1 MFIVLIYTTTTVL
14 FCELWVHNKNILTF
28 YSVTSWFLLHHAI
41 QWLWQKM
48 SAHDQRYNFVICVPT
63 WYLIFV
69 SQLKVQKTLN
79 LWMKMKL
86 PNPSIIPNSIYL
98 WESKHITWNILNFE
112 CLKIDKIG
120 FSTLYPDTTIQLAI
134 SIRITAYKL
143 KYSKLLSFSWNVD
156 YGLLNVEPLKA
167 KRLWMFKNGNVR
179 PISP

>member
-1 MFIVLIYTTTTVL
+1 MQYSDSDRKCQPMTKDTT
-14 FCELWVHNKNILTF
+14 
-28 YSVTSWFLLHHAI
+28 
-41 QWLWQKM
+41 
-48 SAHDQRYNFVICVPT
+48 
-63 WYLIFV
+63 LIFV
-69 SQLKVQKTLN
+69 SKLEVQKTLN